1 MLSSTVYENVEF
13 NCIIVLRMIRRT
25 HAVRSKYYFR
35 IIIGHRR
42 LILILSKLKV
52 IGDIIKKNVFIK
64 KILNNV

>member
-25 HAVRSKYYFR
+25 HAVWSKYCFR

-52 IGDIIKKNVFIK
+52 IGEIIKKKCIY
-64 KILNNV
+64 